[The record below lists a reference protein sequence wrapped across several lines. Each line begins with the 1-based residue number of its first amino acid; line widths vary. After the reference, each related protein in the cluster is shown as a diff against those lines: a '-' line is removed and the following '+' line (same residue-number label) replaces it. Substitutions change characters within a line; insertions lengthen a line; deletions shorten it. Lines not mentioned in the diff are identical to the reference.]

1 MGGRLPVQCMASPLV
16 PGVPLLQRRAPPTP
30 QPKLALSDPDTRER
44 KRRPPALPNV
54 PLAGRTASSEPYK
67 APFLSAS

>member
-16 PGVPLLQRRAPPTP
+16 PGIPLLQRRAPPTP
-30 QPKLALSDPDTRER
+30 QPKLALSDPDTRNR
-44 KRRPPALPNV
+44 KRRASALPNLPPV
-54 PLAGRTASSEPYK
+54 GPTASSEPYK